1 MPWKECNK
9 MDEKLKFVAKLL
21 EGESMSN
28 LCREFGISR
37 KTGYKIYTRYK
48 NNGLEGLTDR
58 SKAPYKQA
66 NKLPKQ
72 IESLIVRFKKEK
84 PNWGAPKIKELLLR
98 KYPEIKPPAISTVHC
113 VLDRYGLVK
122 RYKKRRYKA
131 KGTKLSYASKPN
143 ELWCADYKG
152 EFMMGNKHYCYP
164 LTITDFSSRYLLN
177 CEGLESTKEE
187 YAFTVFEN
195 VFKEYGVPKAI
206 RTDNGVPFSNAN
218 ALFGLSRLS
227 VWWLRLGIEIER
239 IKPGHPEQNGRHER
253 MHLTLK
259 KEATKPAGLNLLQQQ
274 EKFDDFIYEYNYE
287 RPHQALNMKCPGN
300 LYTKSTKEYKGI
312 EELEYPLHDKE
323 IIVTN
328 CGRICVKGK
337 KINFSHVFAGQKV
350 GIKEVNDK
358 IWLVS
363 FMNYDIG
370 YFDEESC
377 KVQPLENP
385 FDAKVL
391 PMSSE

>member
-1 MPWKECNK
+1 
-9 MDEKLKFVAKLL
+9 
-21 EGESMSN
+21 
-28 LCREFGISR
+28 
-37 KTGYKIYTRYK
+37 
-48 NNGLEGLTDR
+48 
-58 SKAPYKQA
+58 
-66 NKLPKQ
+66 
-72 IESLIVRFKKEK
+72 
-84 PNWGAPKIKELLLR
+84 
-98 KYPEIKPPAISTVHC
+98 
-113 VLDRYGLVK
+113 
-122 RYKKRRYKA
+122 
-131 KGTKLSYASKPN
+131 
-143 ELWCADYKG
+143 
-152 EFMMGNKHYCYP
+152 
-164 LTITDFSSRYLLN
+164 
-177 CEGLESTKEE
+177 
-187 YAFTVFEN
+187 
-195 VFKEYGVPKAI
+195 
-206 RTDNGVPFSNAN
+206 
-218 ALFGLSRLS
+218 
-227 VWWLRLGIEIER
+227 
-239 IKPGHPEQNGRHER
+239 
-253 MHLTLK
+253 
-259 KEATKPAGLNLLQQQ
+259 
-274 EKFDDFIYEYNYE
+274 
-287 RPHQALNMKCPGN
+287 MKCPGN